1 MGPGRMPGPDFSRVH
16 PPAVWRESYDK
27 EYRHR
32 QPVRRNLGEA
42 FAKHELEI
50 GIKRLEALGLN
61 VTFMPHALKGIEY
74 VRNHPEERAADLL
87 QALKDPESI

>member
-1 MGPGRMPGPDFSRVH
+1 MIKNIAIVSLSGGI
-16 PPAVWRESYDK
+16 
-27 EYRHR
+27 
-32 QPVRRNLGEA
+32 LGEA

-74 VRNHPEERAADLL
+74 VRNHSL
-87 QALKDPESI
+87 SV